1 MKKLFALL
9 LVAGMVAV
17 IACGPSAEEKR
28 AKEVAD
34 STAKADSLAQVQ
46 AANQAKMDSIA
57 KIAADSVVQQA
68 CTTAITDGETT
79 FIAVI
84 EDVISGTALP
94 AVQKLDSY
102 KQAKLNVAKRKK

>member
-17 IACGPSAEEKR
+17 VACGQSAEQKR

-46 AANQAKMDSIA
+46 AANQAKMDSLA
-57 KIAADSVVQQA
+57 KVAADSVA
-68 CTTAITDGETT
+68 KASHADSL
-79 FIAVI
+79 AK
-84 EDVISGTALP
+84 
-94 AVQKLDSY
+94 KLI
-102 KQAKLNVAKRKK
+102 KK